1 MSPEKLKSPPTELA
15 PAFARRLYL
24 AHLIDSGINSVPA
37 LMEATGMPRRT
48 VQDSIRRM
56 NELSISC
63 VYVGA
68 RRNGMHQIKDWG
80 AIDKH
85 WVEKNLK
92 HVTSVL

>member
-1 MSPEKLKSPPTELA
+1 MPPEQSKSSTELA
-15 PAFARRLYL
+15 PAFARRLYV

-48 VQDSIRRM
+48 VQDSILRM
-56 NELSISC
+56 KEISIHS

-80 AIDKH
+80 AIDKK
-85 WVEKNLK
+85 WVANNIK
-92 HVTSVL
+92 HIMSVL